1 MNKTQIIIII
11 LFLLLPSFK
20 SGENQNHLPKYKI
33 DRSIKK
39 EVRKNTE
46 SINGV
51 PVGNVE
57 MRMFEDD
64 SLIFDNFGEIEKG
77 QLMFMPAW
85 NQDVVEIIGFAG
97 FAVALGFYLDL
108 YKDNYELTYLT
119 KCDSEIYK
127 YNQQDNTLLFKLSV
141 PCSYTSCTLTSKPVF
156 TEGNTISGIVELK
169 SNDFWQVANGREN
182 KYRVELKAYFSLPL
196 RWSEYNSY

>member
-51 PVGNVE
+51 DLGNVE
-57 MRMFEDD
+57 LRVFEDD
-64 SLIFDNFGEIEKG
+64 ILTFDNFGESEKA
-77 QLMFMPAW
+77 QVMFMYTW
-85 NQDVVEIIGFAG
+85 KQDLVEIIGFAG
-97 FAVALGFYLDL
+97 FATALGFYLDL

-127 YNQQDNTLLFKLSV
+127 YNQQDSTLLFKLSV
-141 PCSYTSCTLTSKPVF
+141 PCSYTSCTLTNKPAF
-156 TEGNTISGIVELK
+156 TEGGLISGIVELK
-169 SNDFWQVANGREN
+169 SNDFWQIANGREN

-196 RWSEYNSY
+196 RRSEYNSY